1 MIVFFD
7 VGAHDG
13 RDGFNA
19 LGGKYDKCYAFE
31 IDKRMISVIKKTM
44 SVHGE
49 NYVLTEKAVGSESG
63 KMTFK
68 SYKKTNVGSLYNVD
82 SESVRGRE
90 VDFEIVDEYEV
101 EVITL
106 ADFCKENNIEKIDHL
121 HIDTQGHDFE
131 VIKGLGDYIQIV
143 EAGVLECY
151 DDKQQNLYSNTTNTL
166 ENCREYLESAGFKCE
181 FTKQSKHDG
190 NLVFKKL

>member
-1 MIVFFD
+1 MRIYFD

-13 RDGFNA
+13 TDGFNA

-31 IDKRMISVIKKTM
+31 IDKRMISLIKTKM
-44 SVHGE
+44 AVHGE

-68 SYKKTNVGSLYNVD
+68 SYKKTNVGSLYHTN
-82 SESVRGRE
+82 SESIKGRE

-101 EVITL
+101 DVITL

-131 VIKGLGDYIQIV
+131 VIKGVGEYIQIV
-143 EAGVLECY
+143 ESGVLECY
-151 DDKQQNLYSNTTNTL
+151 DENQKNLYLNTTNTL
-166 ENCREYLESAGFKCE
+166 GSCKDYLESVGFTCN
-181 FTKQSKHDG
+181 FDKQSNHDG
-190 NLVFKKL
+190 NLKFKRL